1 LLLDTLQSL
10 QQKVC
15 SVLQNKNL
23 AHPRVLGNSI
33 LNQNIRHILMRLLF
47 FSLCLALTLCCASVA
62 WSQKDLS
69 TSAPILIEADRME
82 TSQEKSVV
90 VFSGHVRANQS
101 DLIINAEAMTVHYT
115 GTEVQPNNT
124 TDVPAEDLSRQIDK
138 ITARDNVKIVQ
149 GDWVATGDTMDFN
162 ADKRIVILSGN
173 AKAWQDQNMVSGE
186 KIILYL
192 NEGRSVVERSTVEGE
207 RVKAF
212 IYPGSQDNKDDK
224 PPQ

>member
-1 LLLDTLQSL
+1 
-10 QQKVC
+10 
-15 SVLQNKNL
+15 
-23 AHPRVLGNSI
+23 
-33 LNQNIRHILMRLLF
+33 MRLLF

-62 WSQKDLS
+62 LGQKGMS
-69 TSAPILIEADRME
+69 TSAPIQIEADRME
-82 TSQEKSVV
+82 SSQEESVV

-101 DLIINAEAMTVHYT
+101 DLIINADAMTVRYV
-115 GTEVQPNNT
+115 GGEVKPNST
-124 TDVPAEDLSRQIDK
+124 TDVPAEGLSRQIDK
-138 ITARDNVKIVQ
+138 ITAKGNVKIFQ

-162 ADKRIVILSGN
+162 ADERIVILSGN

-212 IYPGSQDNKDDK
+212 IYPGSQDNKGDK
-224 PPQ
+224 PPQGQ